1 MNIRTCMLAAGLVI
15 GMIGVPSQGGIQL
28 DSHGIG
34 LIMQRNHALS
44 GQSETVTGHQLEMG
58 TSVVSLGGEPSGTA
72 WSGLDWLQ
80 DGDGFQITAG
90 LEHGDIDDDSI
101 SFESRM
107 ETMVR
112 FHLSETM
119 QVDYSYGLMF
129 DGSTLEPLVGSIR
142 ITSDSGEVHVGSL
155 GQSGT
160 GGSLM
165 LGPGFHKINTILLAQ
180 TLPEME
186 GSGGV
191 GLDMTIRF
199 TSVPAPGALA
209 LLGLAGCAGCRRR
222 RG

>member
-1 MNIRTCMLAAGLVI
+1 MLAAGLVI

-34 LIMQRNHALS
+34 LLMQRNHALS

-58 TSVVSLGGEPSGTA
+58 TSVVSLEGDPNGTA

-80 DGDGFQITAG
+80 DGDGFQITG
-90 LEHGDIDDDSI
+90 GMEHDDIDDESI

-119 QVDYSYGLMF
+119 QVDYSYGLML
-129 DGSTLEPLVGSIR
+129 DGSTLESFSGSIR
-142 ITSDSGEVHVGSL
+142 FTSDSGEVHVGSL
-155 GQSGT
+155 GQSGI
-160 GGSLM
+160 GGSLV
-165 LGPGFHKINTILLAQ
+165 LGPGFHKINTILLSQ
-180 TLPEME
+180 TLPGME
-186 GSGGV
+186 GSGAMGI
-191 GLDMTIRF
+191 DMAIRF

-209 LLGLAGCAGCRRR
+209 ILGLAGCAGCRRR